1 MKDLLF
7 RNRNHLEVSIMIRNL
22 WILRKKLL
30 NEIRQIKENENE
42 NKNQNKRSSPQD
54 KNLLQTD
61 TSRDDQAIK
70 LTNNPLQRRNTSGKR
85 NPPQGDMPQ
94 SNRTNP
100 PQRKLTQGSQNPP
113 RGGLPQNSKKNR
125 RLKKT
130 P

>member
-7 RNRNHLEVSIMIRNL
+7 RNRKHLEVSIMIRNL
-22 WILRKKLL
+22 WILKKKLL
-30 NEIRQIKENENE
+30 NEIRQEEE
-42 NKNQNKRSSPQD
+42 NKNQNKKPFSQD

-61 TSRDDQAIK
+61 TSWDDQAIK
-70 LTNNPLQRRNTSGKR
+70 LTSNPLQRRNTSGKR

-94 SNRTNP
+94 NNKINP

-125 RLKKT
+125 RIKKT